1 MCFQLLPTQLWG
13 TPWDKDG
20 VSMQHL
26 QNYAMNSLR
35 CFPTTKIQART
46 GRARCLKSS
55 MGWMPPTCCGRLP
68 HPLCWEATPSQF
80 HLLLPKEPRSPRSP
94 SFASHSTAASTE
106 WEAAAWDTLAH
117 TTTQPWKSG
126 VPEAP
131 GERTPCASRIPPPSV
146 REAALQG
153 TGDGKRGDFP
163 WHRSGQWANPEKR
176 IPGKAPGLRRCGKG
190 SRAVPGT
197 RWERAR
203 SPAQTRAAP
212 APPAMEA
219 KRRSGGTPL
228 SPWAVSE
235 GLPKPPDSRP
245 APRSPLPPARP
256 PGCPSQPPPWQRW
269 HPTPCDTCAP
279 GAGRRSRA
287 ERSGA
292 EGQRAVSSPPSQRP
306 GGAKA
311 PALPSRPGT
320 GDPPPRPTEP
330 PRPVSP
336 IPPRPLRGESSGAAA
351 GGHSSTGCGVQGTGI
366 EGAGAVLIQPQ
377 NATSVPCRDA
387 RFPDM
392 QGCRTVPDS
401 NAVSWTEIT
410 QEPLLSRDTLRGI
423 LPLGGLESVRGCPG
437 RRWRQRPWSC

>member
-1 MCFQLLPTQLWG
+1 M
-13 TPWDKDG
+13 
-20 VSMQHL
+20 S
-26 QNYAMNSLR
+26 
-35 CFPTTKIQART
+35 
-46 GRARCLKSS
+46 KS
-55 MGWMPPTCCGRLP
+55 
-68 HPLCWEATPSQF
+68 
-80 HLLLPKEPRSPRSP
+80 
-94 SFASHSTAASTE
+94 
-106 WEAAAWDTLAH
+106 
-117 TTTQPWKSG
+117 
-126 VPEAP
+126 
-131 GERTPCASRIPPPSV
+131 
-146 REAALQG
+146 REAHSRESTGLAAL
-153 TGDGKRGDFP
+153 RE
-163 WHRSGQWANPEKR
+163 RLES
-176 IPGKAPGLRRCGKG
+176 C
-190 SRAVPGT
+190 SRYSLGT
-197 RWERAR
+197 RTKPRTNPGCP
-203 SPAQTRAAP
+203 SPARDGSETPEWRDPALALGCVRGAP
-212 APPAMEA
+212 Q
-219 KRRSGGTPL
+219 
-228 SPWAVSE
+228 
-235 GLPKPPDSRP
+235 
-245 APRSPLPPARP
+245 APRQPP
-256 PGCPSQPPPWQRW
+256 CPSQPPTSCSPSGVSLAAPAMAALTS
-269 HPTPCDTCAP
+269 HPVRHLRARG
-279 GAGRRSRA
+279 GAAEQSRA

-336 IPPRPLRGESSGAAA
+336 TPPRPLRGESSGAAA

-392 QGCRTVPDS
+392 QGCRTVADS